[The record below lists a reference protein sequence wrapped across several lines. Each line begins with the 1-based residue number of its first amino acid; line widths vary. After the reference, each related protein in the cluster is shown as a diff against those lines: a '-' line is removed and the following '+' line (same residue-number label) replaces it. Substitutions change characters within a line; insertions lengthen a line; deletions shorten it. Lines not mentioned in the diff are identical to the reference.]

1 MIISIASGKG
11 GTGKTSLALL
21 LASVRPGV
29 TVADCDVEEPNCHL
43 LLAPTWHQPDKEITV
58 MTPVLDAG
66 RCTGC
71 GRCSEVCMFNAIAI
85 AGGKAVIFDELCHS
99 CGGCILACPASALAE
114 GTKTIGVSNSGM
126 ASVFPGVKL
135 VSGHLRVGTPNAT
148 PLIKALKKELA
159 AQAGDII
166 VDCPPGTAC
175 AMVAAVKDSDFCLLV
190 TEPTPFGRHD
200 LALAIGIVRMLALPA
215 GVVINKSDPAA
226 DHIIDD
232 LCREHGMPVIARLPY
247 STDFARQYAAGKISQ
262 EFAEI
267 ANKIWDWLTAAKEA
281 SACKNLSS

>member
-43 LLAPTWHQPDKEITV
+43 LLSPAWQDNDTNISV
-58 MTPVLDAG
+58 MTPVLDVG

-71 GRCSEVCMFNAIAI
+71 GRCSEVCLFNAIAI

-99 CGGCILACPASALAE
+99 CGGCLLACPTSALTE
-114 GTKTIGVSNSGM
+114 GTKTIGVINSGM
-126 ASVFPGVKL
+126 ASVFPGVQL
-135 VSGHLRVGTPNAT
+135 VSGHLRVGAPSAT
-148 PLIKALKKELA
+148 PLIKAVKKALA

-175 AMVAAVKDSDFCLLV
+175 AMVAAVAGSDVCLLV

-200 LALAIGIVRMLALPA
+200 LELAIGIVRLLNLPA
-215 GVVINKSDPAA
+215 GVIINKSDPTA
-226 DHIIDD
+226 DHIIED
-232 LCREHGMPVIARLPY
+232 LCREHALPVIAKLPY
-247 STDFARQYAAGKISQ
+247 SPDFARHYAAGRISQ
-262 EFAEI
+262 EFAAI
-267 ANKIWDWLTAAKEA
+267 ASQIWDWLAAAKEA